1 MPLVDC
7 ILIEK
12 KNRRRKVA
20 SPETKK
26 VNKRKMASPE
36 SRKGHTKT
44 PHPEE
49 WKSRDTCDSSNTS
62 YTDSDS
68 MIPVDKSNNNLLQ
81 VSLPAANPLS
91 PTEEKSEKSQEMTQ
105 NVISATEQ
113 TPPHDKVTSS
123 DFDDNNQQ
131 KVPCFHLT

>member
-12 KNRRRKVA
+12 KNRRKKVA
-20 SPETKK
+20 SPESKK

-36 SRKGHTKT
+36 SRKGHIKT

-49 WKSRDTCDSSNTS
+49 WKSRETCDSSNAS

-68 MIPVDKSNNNLLQ
+68 MIPVDKSNNNFLQ
-81 VSLPAANPLS
+81 VSLPAANCQS
-91 PTEEKSEKSQEMTQ
+91 PTKEKSEKSQEMTQ
-105 NVISATEQ
+105 NVIPATEQ
-113 TPPHDKVTSS
+113 TPPRDKGTSS
-123 DFDDNNQQ
+123 NFHDNNQQ
-131 KVPCFHLT
+131 KVPCFHMT